1 MCLPLVPC
9 CHSSRNDADFLLTV
23 IAAIRMSDHDDYV
36 FANLP
41 ERPPL
46 FLTIGLPVGDQEHE
60 RVAKHSGCVF
70 KADTVLFEV
79 IATHAI

>member
-1 MCLPLVPC
+1 
-9 CHSSRNDADFLLTV
+9 
-23 IAAIRMSDHDDYV
+23 MSDHDDYV

-41 ERPPL
+41 ERPSS

-60 RVAKHSGCVF
+60 RVAKHSGCVL